1 MADLEALAR
10 RLYEHGT
17 RSAPTWDQ
25 LGEVTKGEWRTM
37 AQRHAA
43 GDTEWWSIFPP
54 KQPLAAA
61 PAQPQVELF

>member
-1 MADLEALAR
+1 MDDIESLAR

-25 LGEVTKGEWRTM
+25 IGQGTRGEWLKM

-43 GDTEWWSIFPP
+43 GDTEWWSVVPRKP
-54 KQPLAAA
+54 VE
-61 PAQPQVELF
+61 PQGSLF